1 MCSVIPGLRLQHL
14 LSRIFIG
21 MALVATKKLTTKQK
35 KIKKETKKKIKTP
48 DLDKIEKFLKLSTT
62 EKINSVLSKDS
73 ESRQV

>member
-1 MCSVIPGLRLQHL
+1 
-14 LSRIFIG
+14 
-21 MALVATKKLTTKQK
+21 MALVATKKLTTKWK

-73 ESRQV
+73 ESR

>member
-21 MALVATKKLTTKQK
+21 MALVATKKLTTKWK

-48 DLDKIEKFLKLSTT
+48 DLDTIEKFLRFGTKDKS
-62 EKINSVLSKDS
+62 NSKDS
-73 ESRQV
+73 ESR